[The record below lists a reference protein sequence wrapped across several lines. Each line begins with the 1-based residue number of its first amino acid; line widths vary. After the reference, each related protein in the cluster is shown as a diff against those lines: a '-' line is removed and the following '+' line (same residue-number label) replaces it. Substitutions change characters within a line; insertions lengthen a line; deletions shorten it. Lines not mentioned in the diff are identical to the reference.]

1 MTAALS
7 LVTRTCACGCGRT
20 WRALRPDGWPYA
32 TAMCAAE
39 KGVDVD
45 FQSPHHEFNGAAMVA
60 QKIHQSITKQTKKG
74 KKKCKHHLKN
84 L

>member
-1 MTAALS
+1 
-7 LVTRTCACGCGRT
+7 
-20 WRALRPDGWPYA
+20 
-32 TAMCAAE
+32 
-39 KGVDVD
+39 
-45 FQSPHHEFNGAAMVA
+45 MVA